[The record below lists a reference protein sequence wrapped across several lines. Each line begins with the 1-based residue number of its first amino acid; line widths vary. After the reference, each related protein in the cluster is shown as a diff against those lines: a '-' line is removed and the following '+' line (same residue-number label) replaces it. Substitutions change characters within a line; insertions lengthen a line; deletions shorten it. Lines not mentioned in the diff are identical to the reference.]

1 MNEANRALDL
11 ADSHLQQEI
20 VKIKHSLEQ
29 EYKRRYEREQQHRQ
43 STNSLHSNATQEM
56 EEMKKMYRTELDRL
70 YRKRIIT
77 NFPKIFDFFSITGDN
92 VELSQH
98 QTKLIDAHQKQMQLM
113 KKELDEGYSNVL
125 NEYQREQLRLQTRYS
140 DAQQLIEQLKM
151 NITQMKSNHAD
162 EMSKIQGESHQKK
175 HSVEFDYRTRQE
187 HLQQRLEKLVK
198 LLEQSN
204 DA

>member
-1 MNEANRALDL
+1 M
-11 ADSHLQQEI
+11 
-20 VKIKHSLEQ
+20 KIKHSLEQ

-43 STNSLHSNATQEM
+43 STNSLHSNATQEL

-70 YRKRIIT
+70 YRKRIISRCSLS
-77 NFPKIFDFFSITGDN
+77 FSLAGDN

-113 KKELDEGYSNVL
+113 KKELDEGYNNVL

-140 DAQQLIEQLKM
+140 DAQQMIEQLKTT
-151 NITQMKSNHAD
+151 ITQMKSNHAN
-162 EMSKIQGESHQKK
+162 EMSQIQGESHQKK